1 MIHKNGNISGPE
13 GASVF
18 YYPVKKLFSK
28 NGFTHPSNNKSRK
41 NASLVISYNTKFSQ
55 FHAISNTVVMLLS
68 FKNLLFFV
76 ILAHSGLI
84 IKRILLLLWI
94 IMWVQVVA
102 WLSLELI
109 LFK

>member
-1 MIHKNGNISGPE
+1 MIFTQWAMIHKNGNISGPE

-84 IKRILLLLWI
+84 IKRILRLL
-94 IMWVQVVA
+94 
-102 WLSLELI
+102 
-109 LFK
+109 